1 MERCVT
7 AAGGLLRGG
16 KCTALQQ
23 TELPPRRS
31 RVGSRRS
38 EEEEEEELLVE
49 AGSLAGKQSVLHS

>member
-16 KCTALQQ
+16 ECTALQQ
-23 TELPPRRS
+23 TELPRRS
-31 RVGSRRS
+31 RVGSRS
-38 EEEEEEELLVE
+38 EEEEEEELLLE